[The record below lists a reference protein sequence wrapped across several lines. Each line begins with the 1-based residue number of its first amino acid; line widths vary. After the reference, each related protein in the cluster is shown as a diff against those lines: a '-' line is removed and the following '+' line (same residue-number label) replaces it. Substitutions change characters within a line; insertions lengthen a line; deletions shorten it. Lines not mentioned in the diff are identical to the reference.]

1 MDYLLLKSIHILSS
15 TLLFG
20 TGLGSAFYKM
30 RADRDGDLGAIVFA
44 SRNIVLADW
53 FFTTPAIIVQPVT
66 GLWMAFDA
74 GYPLTSLW
82 IIASIALYVLAG
94 ACWLPVVHLQMRMR
108 DLAAEALMR
117 GTPLP
122 EAYHRYGRIWFW
134 LGVPAFSAVAIVF
147 VIMVIKPGLAG

>member
-1 MDYLLLKSIHILSS
+1 MPDRDQSGNLQAISRFGGKKSMDYLLLKSIHILSS

-20 TGLGSAFYKM
+20 TGLGSAFYKW
-30 RADRDGDLGAIVFA
+30 RADRDGDLGAVVFA
-44 SRNIVLADW
+44 SKNIVLADW

-94 ACWLPVVHLQMRMR
+94 ACW
-108 DLAAEALMR
+108 
-117 GTPLP
+117 
-122 EAYHRYGRIWFW
+122 
-134 LGVPAFSAVAIVF
+134 
-147 VIMVIKPGLAG
+147 